1 MESGKTRVL
10 FLCTHNTARS
20 QMAEAFLNNIAGDRF
35 EAHSAG
41 LEPKEIHPFTRQ
53 VMEEIGIDLG
63 KQYSK
68 SLKDYMGKT
77 HFGYLITVCA
87 QAEANC
93 PSTFPDISKRLFW
106 DIENPELT
114 ASSGPHKME
123 RFRQVRDEIKE
134 RIASWL
140 SIEAE

>member
-20 QMAEAFLNNIAGDRF
+20 QMAEAFLNNMAGDRF

-41 LEPKEIHPFTRQ
+41 LQPKDIHPYTRE
-53 VMEEIGIDLG
+53 VMQELGIDLS

-68 SLKDYMGKT
+68 ALRDYMGKM

-93 PSTFPDISKRLFW
+93 PSTFPDISNRLFW

-114 ASSGPHKME
+114 AGSESDKLE
-123 RFRQVRDEIKE
+123 RFRQVRDEIKK
-134 RIASWL
+134 RITSWL
-140 SIEAE
+140 FEEAK